1 MAEVG
6 EDSGARALLAL
17 RSAPCSPARC
27 AAARPAASPPPP
39 PPPPPGPAASPPP
52 PAQPPPAPP
61 GPPPPPPLGTQ
72 GAGAPPA
79 LVAAAAASVRQ
90 SPGPALAR
98 LEGRE
103 FEFLMRQPSVTIGRN
118 SSQGSVDLSMGLSS
132 FISRRHLQLSFQE
145 PHFYLRCLG
154 KNGVFVD
161 GAFQRRGAPALQLPP
176 QCTFRFP
183 STAIKIQFTSLYH
196 KEEAPASPLRP
207 LYPQISPL
215 KIHIPE
221 PDLRSLVSPIPSPT
235 GTISVPNSC
244 PASPRGAGSS
254 GYRYVQNVTSDLQL
268 AAEFAAKA
276 ASEQQADASGG
287 DSPKDESKPPYSYAQ
302 LIVQAI
308 SSAPDRQ
315 LTLSGI
321 YAHITKHYP
330 YYRTADKGWQ
340 NSIRHNLSLN
350 RYFIKVPRSQE
361 EPGKGSFWRIDP
373 ASEAKLVEQAFR
385 KRRQRGVSCFR
396 TPFGPLSSR
405 SAPASPT
412 HPGLMSPR
420 SSGLQTPECLSREG
434 SPIPHD
440 PELGSKL
447 ASVPEYR
454 YSQSAPGSPVSA
466 QPVIMAVP
474 PRPSNLVA
482 KPVAYMPASI
492 VTSQQPSGHA
502 IHVVQQAP
510 TVTMV
515 RVVTTSASSANG
527 YILASQGSAGSSH
540 DTAGT
545 AVLDLGSEAR
555 GLEEKPTIAFATIP
569 AASRVIQ
576 TVASQMAPGVP
587 GHTVTILQPATPV
600 TIGQHHLPVRA
611 VTQNGKHAVSTNS
624 LATSAY
630 ALTSPLQLLAA
641 QASSS
646 TPVVVTRVC
655 EVGPEEPAAVVTA
668 ATSATPT
675 VATSTATSA
684 SSSGEPE
691 VKRSRVEEPSGTAT
705 MQAGVMAA
713 AGPQGPGTG
722 E

>member
-6 EDSGARALLAL
+6 EDSSGARALLAL
-17 RSAPCSPARC
+17 RSAPCSPA
-27 AAARPAASPPPP
+27 AA
-39 PPPPPGPAASPPP
+39 PPPGPGL
-52 PAQPPPAPP
+52 P
-61 GPPPPPPLGTQ
+61 GP
-72 GAGAPPA
+72 
-79 LVAAAAASVRQ
+79 AAAAP
-90 SPGPALAR
+90 PGPALAR
-98 LEGRE
+98 LQGRE
-103 FEFLMRQPSVTIGRN
+103 FEFLMRQAAVTIGRN
-118 SSQGSVDLSMGLSS
+118 SSQGSVDVNMGHSS

-161 GAFQRRGAPALQLPP
+161 GAFQRRGGPALQLPP
-176 QCTFRFP
+176 
-183 STAIKIQFTSLYH
+183 H
-196 KEEAPASPLRP
+196 
-207 LYPQISPL
+207 
-215 KIHIPE
+215 
-221 PDLRSLVSPIPSPT
+221 
-235 GTISVPNSC
+235 VPNSC

-254 GYRYVQNVTSDLQL
+254 GYRFVQNITSDLQL
-268 AAEFAAKA
+268 AAEYAAKA

-308 SSAPDRQ
+308 SSAQDRQ

-412 HPGLMSPR
+412 HPGLLSPH

-434 SPIPHD
+434 SPIPHEHD
-440 PELGSKL
+440 FASKL

-474 PRPSNLVA
+474 PRPSTLVA
-482 KPVAYMPASI
+482 KPVAYMPI

-515 RVVTTSASSANG
+515 RVVTSSSSSANG
-527 YILASQGSAGSSH
+527 YILTNPGPGGGAHEA
-540 DTAGT
+540 AGT
-545 AVLDLGSEAR
+545 VLDLAGDHRGSLFHFPPYLTKEDLSGLVGFFCTPISRPGCLAVDKR
-555 GLEEKPTIAFATIP
+555 GMDEKPTIAFATIP
-569 AASRVIQ
+569 TASRVIQ
-576 TVASQMAPGVP
+576 TVASQMAQGVP
-587 GHTVTILQPATPV
+587 GQTVTILQQATPV
-600 TIGQHHLPVRA
+600 TIGQHQLPVRA
-611 VTQNGKHAVSTNS
+611 VTQNGKHAIPTNS
-624 LATSAY
+624 ITGSAY
-630 ALTSPLQLLAA
+630 ALTNPLQLLAA

-646 TPVVVTRVC
+646 TPVVVSRIC
-655 EVGPEEPAAVVTA
+655 EAATEDPAAPSGEPDVKKPRMEESSGAVQAQTG
-668 ATSATPT
+668 
-675 VATSTATSA
+675 VITSTA
-684 SSSGEPE
+684 
-691 VKRSRVEEPSGTAT
+691 
-705 MQAGVMAA
+705 
-713 AGPQGPGTG
+713 PQGQATS